1 MKHVDSLT
9 MKELSSIPIKIIKTN
24 RKVEYL
30 NIESG
35 FDIETS
41 SVTFPDG
48 TKSAFMYI
56 WAFGIGE
63 ENEIIYGRTWEQF
76 HDLCKKLQRVYKLS
90 KEKRLVVYIHNFSY
104 EFQFM
109 RKYFDWEEG
118 QVFAV
123 GERKPIKALTTMGI
137 EFRDSYILSGYS
149 LAKTAENLI
158 YHDVKKMEGDL
169 DYKLIRTEKTPL
181 TEKEMMYLNNDVEII
196 LAYINEEIEQNGD
209 ITKIPMTNTGKVRN
223 YVRNNCY
230 HTGKNHR
237 KNKGGKYSKYRKIMN
252 DLTLTPE
259 SYLQAKKAYS
269 GGFTHANPLYVNHQ
283 LENVSSI
290 DFTSSYPSVMLAE
303 RYPMSR
309 PKKLTSV
316 NMDRIVHIIQ
326 NPLQNAI
333 FTIKVTNIESIIPQ
347 DYYISR
353 SKCNE
358 RTLKNPNEFN
368 GRIQSAD
375 YLETTITDI
384 DLSVI
389 LNCYKWENIE
399 IVNVFLFHSNFL
411 PKPIIESVLKLYSDK
426 TQLKGVEGKEVEY
439 LHSKGMINSV
449 YGMMVTDIVKDVNEY
464 SDEWQSI
471 KIADLPEQQ
480 FMEKMNE
487 MISDYNES
495 KNRFLY
501 YPWGIFITAYARR
514 NLWTGIL
521 AFGLDY
527 VYSDTDSIKC
537 LNYEEHTDY
546 INWYNNDIIHK
557 MENMCDF
564 YKIDKTLL
572 KPKTKDGKEKMIGVW
587 DFEGT
592 YTKFKTLGAKRYM
605 VEQDG
610 KIEITVAGLSKQNG
624 VEYLLKV
631 NNNDNQKVFDMFQNN
646 MYIPKDETGKMTHTY
661 IDSEMSYTIHDFNGV
676 SCDINTKSC
685 IHLEECEFTL
695 SLSDNVLNTLSQ
707 LEKGYFDKGVK
718 LL

>member
-1 MKHVDSLT
+1 MKNIET
-9 MKELSSIPIKIIKTN
+9 TTIEEIPIKIIKTN
-24 RKVEYL
+24 KKIEYL

-35 FDIETS
+35 FDIETT

-63 ENEIIYGRTWEQF
+63 GNEIIYGRTWEQF
-76 HDLCKKLQRVYKLS
+76 VSLCKKLQRVYNLS

-109 RKYFDWEEG
+109 RKYFDWQE
-118 QVFAV
+118 VFAV
-123 GERKPIKALTTMGI
+123 GERKPIKALTTLGI

-149 LAKTAENLI
+149 LEKTAENLI
-158 YHDVKKMEGDL
+158 SHNVKKMKGDL

-237 KNKGGKYSKYRKIMN
+237 KSKGGKYSKYRKIMS

-259 SYLQAKKAYS
+259 SYIQAKKAYS
-269 GGFTHANPLYVNHQ
+269 GGFTHANPLYVNEQ

-309 PKKLTSV
+309 PQKYKSLSLDEIKK
-316 NMDRIVHIIQ
+316 IIISEV
-326 NPLQNAI
+326 QNAI
-333 FTIKVTNIESIIPQ
+333 FTIRVKNIISKIPQ

-358 RTLKNPNEFN
+358 RTLLNPIEFN

-384 DLSVI
+384 DMDII
-389 LNCYKWENIE
+389 LRCYDWTDIE
-399 IVNVFLFHSNFL
+399 IVDVYKFQSNYL

-449 YGMMVTDIVKDVNEY
+449 YGMMVTDVVKDINEY
-464 SDEWQSI
+464 TDEWSSI
-471 KIADLPEQQ
+471 KIDKLPPNE
-480 FMEKMNE
+480 FMDKMNE
-487 MISDYNES
+487 MINDYNES

-501 YPWGIFITAYARR
+501 YMWGIFITAYARR
-514 NLWTGIL
+514 NLWTGIT

-537 LNYEEHTDY
+537 LNYEKHTEY
-546 INWYNNDIIHK
+546 INLYNEHIIRN
-557 MENMCDF
+557 MENMCDY

-592 YTKFKTLGAKRYM
+592 YSKFKTLGAKRYM
-605 VEQDG
+605 VEHNG

-624 VEYLLKV
+624 VQYLLKV
-631 NNNDNQKVFDMFQNN
+631 CNNDNQKVFDMFENN
-646 MYIPKDETGKMTHTY
+646 MHIPKEHTGKMTHTY
-661 IDSEMSYTIHDFNGV
+661 IDSEMSYTIHDYNGV
-676 SCDINTKSC
+676 SCNITTKSG

-695 SLSDNVLNTLSQ
+695 SLSDNVMNALNQ
-707 LEKGYFDKGVK
+707 MEKGYFDKGVK